1 MRRAL
6 TLTGLLALCACQ
18 QPPPSGEGDPPLLE
32 EALPLAGNNPAPV
45 SPPAPDPAAP
55 DPRLQSQLDDL
66 SNQLRTTRARLD
78 TAEQEVRR
86 ANARAEQA
94 YQKALEPCLVHGI
107 C

>member
-6 TLTGLLALCACQ
+6 PIIGLLALCACQ
-18 QPPPSGEGDPPLLE
+18 QPPPTSEGDAPLLE
-32 EALPLAGNNPAPV
+32 EALPLADSHPAPAA
-45 SPPAPDPAAP
+45 SRTPDAAAP

-66 SNQLRTTRARLD
+66 SNQLRNTRTRLD